1 MSKYTT
7 EVRFICETYAG
18 MTESK
23 GLSDVKSILA
33 TSAPKVFDF
42 DFPIFD
48 ENYRLPLETKILR
61 HYYTR
66 EISEETVGL
75 WKLRLEDKLN
85 LIMPYYNQLYKSELL
100 KFNPLYDVDLIRD
113 HKRENAGENNS
124 TENRTTHVDNTQDS
138 NGTRTDTIHNERDET
153 TDTTN
158 KTTRKG
164 TTNTTVNNVVDGT
177 DNTTR
182 DNSVESTANT
192 TGNATTNDSGKV
204 EKNGTGWNLYSD
216 TPQGGIEGIEHAD
229 DDVANLAYLT
239 NATKTTNN
247 ETTNTTGNSETNT
260 TNKETTNTTGNE
272 TTNRTTKDTT
282 KGSTEGTNDETV
294 DGTGKVTVDGSEDGT
309 VNVTTT
315 NNLTGTTNGTED
327 ITGKNT
333 ITSTEDYI
341 EHVRGKQGATSYSK
355 MLTEFR
361 ETFLNIDAMVVDEM
375 NDLFFG
381 LW

>member
-18 MTESK
+18 MTENK
-23 GLSDVKSILA
+23 GVADVKSILT

-48 ENYRLPLETKILR
+48 EQYRLPLETKILR

-75 WKLRLEDKLN
+75 WNLRLEDKMN
-85 LIMPYYNQLYKSELL
+85 LIMPYYNQLYESELL

-113 HKRENAGENNS
+113 HKRENEGETNS
-124 TENRTTHVDNTQDS
+124 TENRTNHVDNSQDS
-138 NGTRTDTIHNERDET
+138 TGTRNDAIHNERNET
-153 TDTTN
+153 TDTTT
-158 KTTRKG
+158 KSTTKG
-164 TTNTTVNNVVDGT
+164 TTDTTVDTTVDGT
-177 DNTTR
+177 DNST
-182 DNSVESTANT
+182 VESTENV
-192 TGNATTNDSGKV
+192 KQ
-204 EKNGTGWNLYSD
+204 NGSGWNLYSD
-216 TPQGGIEGIEHAD
+216 TPQGGVGGIENATK
-229 DDVANLAYLT
+229 DVANLAYLT
-239 NATKTTNN
+239 NATHTTN
-247 ETTNTTGNSETNT
+247 ES
-260 TNKETTNTTGNE
+260 TTNTTGNE

-282 KGSTEGTNDETV
+282 KGSTNATNDETV
-294 DGTGKVTVDGSEDGT
+294 DGTGKSTINGNEDET
-309 VNVTTT
+309 INVKTT

-327 ITGKNT
+327 VTGKNT

-341 EHVRGKQGATSYSK
+341 EHVRGKQGTASYSK

-361 ETFLNIDAMVVDEM
+361 ETFLNIDAMVVDEL